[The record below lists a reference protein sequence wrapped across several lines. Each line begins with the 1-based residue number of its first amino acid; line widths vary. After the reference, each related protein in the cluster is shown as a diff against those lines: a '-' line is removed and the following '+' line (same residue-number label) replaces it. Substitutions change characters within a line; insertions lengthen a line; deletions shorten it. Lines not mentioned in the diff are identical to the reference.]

1 MPAAATP
8 RFSVI
13 IPVYGVEGYIRECL
27 ESVTTQSYRNF
38 EIIAVDDCSLDGS
51 GAIIDEFAARDP
63 RVRAVHRAQNGG
75 IGAARNTGV
84 EHARG
89 DYLLFIDGDD
99 SIRPGSLE
107 AMADRLAEA
116 EDPEV
121 LLFDHVR
128 TYTDGTVEPSNSGPF
143 LAGIRDQVI
152 RPADRLELLR
162 MFAVVWNR
170 LYRRDFFTSEGYA
183 FTDGLYEDALMVYTT
198 MAAAQR
204 VAGLEYVVVEY
215 RQRRVGS
222 SMRSS
227 SPRKHF
233 VIFDQY
239 RRVFEYLDGRPGLD
253 EYRKTVFG
261 RMISHFLFTF
271 ARDFRIPK
279 GHRRAYL
286 KQASKVYRSLEPAGF
301 TPPPGVLGLKFKVLK
316 SGSYSGFEAL
326 KVVNGTREGTIR
338 SLGKS
343 KRWGGRK
350 ALRAYY
356 AVQRRLPVDENL
368 AVYSAYWGR
377 TPSCNPLAVHEAAR
391 KLVPGVRGVWVV
403 NQEYAGSLQPGLQR
417 IAPATFGYW
426 KALARAKYLVN
437 NVNFPDAVIKRP
449 GQIHLQTH
457 HGTPLKRM
465 GLDQQRYP
473 AVSRSMDFDKLLER
487 VDRWDYSVS
496 SNGHS
501 TENWERVYPASF
513 RSLNTGYPRNDV
525 YYRATAADVRRI
537 RGELG
542 IAHDKTAILYA
553 PTVRDH
559 QKDAFVS
566 RLDLAR
572 FARELG
578 PDFVLLVRAHY
589 FYGGD
594 RELNSLA
601 ERGALVDVSRHP
613 SVEELCLAADALITD
628 YSSIMFDYAN
638 LDRPIVTYA
647 DDWEAYRTCRGVTFD
662 LLSGEPGDTP
672 GVITTT
678 EDQLIEAFRS
688 GAWEGEQAAALR
700 QAFRER
706 FCTWDD
712 GSAAER
718 VVRQVFLGEE
728 GLRPAVVPVAERT
741 PAPSPRLAEGTGAFR
756 PRQKDLK
763 DENDR
768 DELTAAGSDH

>member
-27 ESVTTQSYRNF
+27 ESVTSQGYENF
-38 EIIAVDDCSLDGS
+38 EIIAVDDCSLDSS
-51 GAIIDEFAARDP
+51 GAIVDEFAARDP
-63 RVRAVHRAQNGG
+63 RVRAVHRAENGG

-99 SIRPGSLE
+99 SIRPGSLQ
-107 AMADRLAEA
+107 AMADRLDAA
-116 EDPEV
+116 EDPEI

-128 TYTDGTVEPSNSGPF
+128 THVDGSVETSKTGPY
-143 LAGIRDQVI
+143 LAAIRDRVV
-152 RPADRLELLR
+152 RPVDELELLR
-162 MFAVVWNR
+162 IFAVVWNR
-170 LYRRDFFTSEGYA
+170 VYRRDFFTGEGYT

-198 MAAAQR
+198 MAAAER

-215 RQRRVGS
+215 RQRRQGS

-239 RRVFEYLDGRPGLD
+239 QRVFDYLEGRPGLD
-253 EYRKTVFG
+253 AYRRLVFE
-261 RMISHFLFTF
+261 RMVAHFLFTF
-271 ARDFRIPK
+271 ARGFRIPRS
-279 GHRRAYL
+279 HRRAYL
-286 KQASKVYRSLEPAGF
+286 KQAGKTYRRNEPAGF
-301 TPPPGVLGLKFKVLK
+301 TPPPGMLGLKFKVMRT
-316 SGSYSGFEAL
+316 GSYAAFEAL
-326 KVVNGTREGTIR
+326 KTVNGTRETAFGA
-338 SLGKS
+338 LGRT

-356 AVQRRLPVDENL
+356 GVQRRLPLDENL

-377 TPSCNPLAVHEAAR
+377 TPGCNPLAVHEAAK
-391 KLVPGVRGVWVV
+391 KLAPALRGVWVV
-403 NQEYAGSLQPGLQR
+403 NQAHAGGVPAGLTR

-437 NVNFPDAVIKRP
+437 NVNFPDSVVKRP
-449 GQIHLQTH
+449 GQVHLQTH

-465 GLDQQRYP
+465 GLDQQQYP
-473 AVSRSMDFDKLLER
+473 AVARSMDFDKLLER
-487 VDRWDYSVS
+487 VDRWDWSVS
-496 SNGHS
+496 SNLHS
-501 TENWERVYPASF
+501 TEHWERVYPAAF
-513 RSLNTGYPRNDV
+513 QTLNTGYPRNDV

-542 IAHDKTAILYA
+542 IGQGKKAVLYA

-559 QKDAFVS
+559 QKDAFVP
-566 RLDLAR
+566 RLDFAR

-594 RELNSLA
+594 PELNALA
-601 ERGALVDVSRHP
+601 ERGALIDVSGHP
-613 SVEELCLAADALITD
+613 SVEELCLASDALITD

-647 DDWEAYRTCRGVTFD
+647 DDWEMYRTCRGVTFD

-678 EDQLIEAFRS
+678 EDELIEAFRG
-688 GAWEGEQAAALR
+688 GAWEGEPAAALR

-706 FCTWDD
+706 FCSWDD
-712 GSAAER
+712 GFAAER
-718 VVRQVFLGEE
+718 VVRRVFLGEE
-728 GLRPAVVPVAERT
+728 RPRPAVVPVAERT
-741 PAPSPRLAEGTGAFR
+741 PAPSPRVAEASV
-756 PRQKDLK
+756 PRQAEAQAD
-763 DENDR
+763 
-768 DELTAAGSDH
+768 AGTRAVARADH

>member
-1 MPAAATP
+1 MPAAANP

-13 IPVYGVEGYIRECL
+13 VPVYGVEGYIRECI
-27 ESVTTQSYRNF
+27 ESVTTQSYPDF

-51 GAIIDEFAARDP
+51 GAIIDELAARDP
-63 RVRAVHRAQNGG
+63 RVRPVHRAENGG

-99 SIRPGSLE
+99 SIRPGSLQ

-128 TYTDGTVEPSNSGPF
+128 THVDGTVEPSNSGPY

-162 MFAVVWNR
+162 IFAVVWNR
-170 LYRRDFFTSEGYA
+170 VYRRDFFTGEGYA
-183 FTDGLYEDALMVYTT
+183 FTDGLYEDALMVYTS

-227 SPRKHF
+227 TPRKHF
-233 VIFDQY
+233 VIFEQY
-239 RRVFEYLDGRPGLD
+239 RRVFAYLDGLAGRPGID
-253 EYRKTVFG
+253 EYRSTVFT

-286 KQASKVYRSLEPAGF
+286 KQASKVYRDLEPAGY
-301 TPPPGVLGLKFKVLK
+301 TPPPGILGLKFKVLK
-316 SGSYSGFEAL
+316 SGSYTGFEGL
-326 KVVNGTREGTIR
+326 KVVNGTREASIR
-338 SLGKS
+338 SLGRS

-356 AVQRRLPVDENL
+356 AVQRRLPVDDNL

-377 TPSCNPLAVHEAAR
+377 TPGCNPLAVHEAAKR
-391 KLVPGVRGVWVV
+391 VAPGVRGVWVV
-403 NQEYAGSLQPGLQR
+403 NQEYAGSLQPGLKR

-465 GLDQQRYP
+465 GLDQQFYP
-473 AVSRSMDFDKLLER
+473 AVSRSMDFEKLLER
-487 VDRWDYSVS
+487 VDRWDWSVS
-496 SNGHS
+496 SNQHS
-501 TENWERVYPASF
+501 TENWERVYPADF
-513 RSLNTGYPRNDV
+513 RTLNTGYPRNDV

-537 RGELG
+537 RAELG

-589 FYGGD
+589 FYGSD
-594 RELNSLA
+594 PELNSLA

-613 SVEELCLAADALITD
+613 SVEELCLAADALVTD

-662 LLSGEPGDTP
+662 LLSGEPGESP
-672 GVITTT
+672 GVLTTT
-678 EDQLIEAFRS
+678 EDELIEAFRS
-688 GAWEGEQAAALR
+688 GAWDGEHAATLR

-706 FCTWDD
+706 FCAWDD
-712 GSAAER
+712 GFAAER
-718 VVRQVFLGEE
+718 VARRVFLGEE
-728 GLRPAVVPVAERT
+728 ALRPPVVPVAERR
-741 PAPSPRLAEGTGAFR
+741 PAPSPRAAEGLGAPR
-756 PRQKDLK
+756 PRAADQ
-763 DENDR
+763 

>member
-27 ESVTTQSYRNF
+27 ESVTSQGYRNF
-38 EIIAVDDCSLDGS
+38 EVIAVDDCSLDSS
-51 GAIIDEFAARDP
+51 GAVVDEFAARDP
-63 RVRAVHRAQNGG
+63 RVRAVHRAENGG

-89 DYLLFIDGDD
+89 DYLLFLDGDD

-107 AMADRLAEA
+107 ALAKRLDEA
-116 EDPEV
+116 EDPEI

-128 TYTDGTVEPSNSGPF
+128 THVDGSVEASRTGPH
-143 LAGIRDQVI
+143 LAAIRDRVVN
-152 RPADRLELLR
+152 PVDHLELLR
-162 MFAVVWNR
+162 IFAVVWNR
-170 LYRRDFFTSEGYA
+170 AYRRDFFTGEGYA

-198 MAAAQR
+198 MAAATR
-204 VAGLEYVVVEY
+204 VAGVEHVVVEY
-215 RQRRVGS
+215 RQRRQGS

-239 RRVFEYLDGRPGLD
+239 QRVFDYLAGRPGLD
-253 EYRKTVFG
+253 AYRRIVFE
-261 RMISHFLFTF
+261 RMVSHFLYTF
-271 ARDFRIPK
+271 ARGFRIPRS
-279 GHRRAYL
+279 HRRAYL
-286 KQASKVYRSLEPAGF
+286 KRAGQVYRKNEPAGF
-301 TPPPGVLGLKFKVLK
+301 TPPPGMVGLKFKVMRT
-316 SGSYSGFEAL
+316 GSFAAFEAL
-326 KVVNGTREGTIR
+326 KTVNGTRETAFR
-338 SLGKS
+338 ALGRS
-343 KRWGGRK
+343 KRWGSRK
-350 ALRAYY
+350 TLRAYY

-391 KLVPGVRGVWVV
+391 KFAPGIRGVWVV
-403 NQEYAGSLQPGLQR
+403 NKEHAGGTPAGVTR
-417 IAPATFGYW
+417 IAPATLGYW
-426 KALARAKYLVN
+426 KAMARAKYLVN
-437 NVNFPDAVIKRP
+437 NVNFPDSVVKRP
-449 GQIHLQTH
+449 GQVHLQTH

-465 GLDQQRYP
+465 GLDQQGYP
-473 AVSRSMDFDKLLER
+473 AVARSMDFDKLLER

-496 SNGHS
+496 SNQHS
-501 TENWERVYPASF
+501 TEHWERVYPAAF
-513 RSLNTGYPRNDV
+513 RTLNTGYPRNDV
-525 YYRATAADVRRI
+525 YYRATAADVRRV

-542 IAHDKTAILYA
+542 IEPGRTAILYA

-559 QKDAFVS
+559 QKDAFVA

-578 PDFVLLVRAHY
+578 PDHVLLVRAHY

-594 RELNSLA
+594 PELNALA
-601 ERGALVDVSRHP
+601 ERGALIDVSRHP
-613 SVEELCLAADALITD
+613 SVEELCLAADALVTD

-662 LLSGEPGDTP
+662 LLSGAPGDTP
-672 GVITTT
+672 GVLATT
-678 EDQLIEAFRS
+678 EDELIEAFRG
-688 GAWEGEQAAALR
+688 GAWKGERATALR
-700 QAFRER
+700 RAFRER
-706 FCTWDD
+706 FCAWDD

-718 VVRQVFLGEE
+718 VVRRVFLGEE
-728 GLRPAVVPVAERT
+728 RPRPAIVPVAERT
-741 PAPSPRLAEGTGAFR
+741 PAPSPRLAESGGAL
-756 PRQKDLK
+756 PRQTG
-763 DENDR
+763 R
-768 DELTAAGSDH
+768 DELAAT

>member
-27 ESVTTQSYRNF
+27 ESVTSQGYENF
-38 EIIAVDDCSLDGS
+38 EVIAVDDCSLDSS
-51 GAIIDEFAARDP
+51 GAIVDEFAARDP
-63 RVRAVHRAQNGG
+63 RVRAVHRAENGG

-89 DYLLFIDGDD
+89 DYLLFVDGDD
-99 SIRPGSLE
+99 SIRPGSLQ
-107 AMADRLAEA
+107 AMADRLDAA
-116 EDPEV
+116 EDPEI

-128 TYTDGTVEPSNSGPF
+128 THVDGSVEASKTGPY
-143 LAGIRDQVI
+143 LAAIRDRVV
-152 RPADRLELLR
+152 RPVDELELLR
-162 MFAVVWNR
+162 IFAVVWNR
-170 LYRRDFFTSEGYA
+170 VYRRDFFTGEGFA

-198 MAAAQR
+198 MAAAER

-215 RQRRVGS
+215 RQRRQGS

-239 RRVFEYLDGRPGLD
+239 QRVFDYLEGRPGLD
-253 EYRKTVFG
+253 AYRRLVFE
-261 RMISHFLFTF
+261 RMVAHFLFTF
-271 ARDFRIPK
+271 ARGFRIPRS
-279 GHRRAYL
+279 HRRAYL
-286 KQASKVYRSLEPAGF
+286 KQAGKTYRRNEPAGF
-301 TPPPGVLGLKFKVLK
+301 TPPPGMLGLKFKVVRT
-316 SGSYSGFEAL
+316 GSYAAFEAL
-326 KVVNGTREGTIR
+326 KTVNGTRETAFGA
-338 SLGKS
+338 LGRT

-356 AVQRRLPVDENL
+356 GVQRRLPLDENL

-377 TPSCNPLAVHEAAR
+377 TPGCNPLAVHEAAK
-391 KLVPGVRGVWVV
+391 KLAPALRGVWVV
-403 NQEYAGSLQPGLQR
+403 NQAYAAGTPAGLTR

-437 NVNFPDAVIKRP
+437 NVNFPDSVVKRP
-449 GQIHLQTH
+449 GQVHLQTH

-465 GLDQQRYP
+465 GLDQQQYP
-473 AVSRSMDFDKLLER
+473 AVARSMDFDKLLER
-487 VDRWDYSVS
+487 VDRWDWSVS
-496 SNGHS
+496 SNLHS
-501 TENWERVYPASF
+501 TEHWERVYPAAF
-513 RSLNTGYPRNDV
+513 KTLNTGYPRNDV

-542 IAHDKTAILYA
+542 IGQGKKAVLYA

-559 QKDAFVS
+559 QKDAFVP
-566 RLDLAR
+566 RLDFAR

-594 RELNSLA
+594 PELNALA
-601 ERGALVDVSRHP
+601 ERGALIDVSGHP
-613 SVEELCLAADALITD
+613 SVEELCLASDALITD

-647 DDWEAYRTCRGVTFD
+647 DDWEMYRTCRGVTFD
-662 LLSGEPGDTP
+662 LLSGKPGDTP

-678 EDQLIEAFRS
+678 EDELIEAFRG
-688 GAWEGEQAAALR
+688 GAWEGEPAAALR

-706 FCTWDD
+706 FCSWDD
-712 GSAAER
+712 GFAAER
-718 VVRQVFLGEE
+718 VVRRVFLGEE
-728 GLRPAVVPVAERT
+728 RPRPAVVPVPERT
-741 PAPSPRLAEGTGAFR
+741 PAPSPRVAEASV
-756 PRQKDLK
+756 PRQADAQA
-763 DENDR
+763 DTDDR
-768 DELTAAGSDH
+768 PVARADH

>member
-1 MPAAATP
+1 MPVAATP

-27 ESVTTQSYRNF
+27 ESVTSQGYENF
-38 EIIAVDDCSLDGS
+38 EVIAVDDCSLDSS
-51 GAIIDEFAARDP
+51 GAIVDEFAARDP
-63 RVRAVHRAQNGG
+63 RVRAVHRAENGG

-89 DYLLFIDGDD
+89 DYLLFVDGDD
-99 SIRPGSLE
+99 SIRPGSLQ
-107 AMADRLAEA
+107 AMADRLDTA
-116 EDPEV
+116 EDPEI

-128 TYTDGTVEPSNSGPF
+128 THVDGSVEASKTGPY
-143 LAGIRDQVI
+143 LAAIRDRVV
-152 RPADRLELLR
+152 RPVDELELLR
-162 MFAVVWNR
+162 IFAVVWNR
-170 LYRRDFFTSEGYA
+170 VYRRDFFTGEGYA

-198 MAAAQR
+198 MAAAER

-215 RQRRVGS
+215 RQRRQGS

-239 RRVFEYLDGRPGLD
+239 QRVFDYLEGRPGLD
-253 EYRKTVFG
+253 AYRRLVFE
-261 RMISHFLFTF
+261 RMVAHFLFTF
-271 ARDFRIPK
+271 ARGFRIPRS
-279 GHRRAYL
+279 HRRAYL
-286 KQASKVYRSLEPAGF
+286 KQAGQTYRRNEPAGF
-301 TPPPGVLGLKFKVLK
+301 TPPPGMLGLKFKVVRT
-316 SGSYSGFEAL
+316 GSYAAFEAL
-326 KVVNGTREGTIR
+326 KTVNGTRETAFGA
-338 SLGKS
+338 LGRT

-356 AVQRRLPVDENL
+356 GVQRRLPLDENL

-377 TPSCNPLAVHEAAR
+377 TPGCNPLAVHEAAK
-391 KLVPGVRGVWVV
+391 KLAPALRGVWVV
-403 NQEYAGSLQPGLQR
+403 NQAYAGGMPAGLTR

-437 NVNFPDAVIKRP
+437 NVNFPDSVVKRP
-449 GQIHLQTH
+449 GQVHLQTH

-465 GLDQQRYP
+465 GLDQQQYP
-473 AVSRSMDFDKLLER
+473 AVARSMDFDKLLER
-487 VDRWDYSVS
+487 VDRWDWSVS
-496 SNGHS
+496 SNLHS
-501 TENWERVYPASF
+501 TEHWERVYPAAF
-513 RSLNTGYPRNDV
+513 RTLNTGYPRNDV

-542 IAHDKTAILYA
+542 IGPGKKAVLYA

-559 QKDAFVS
+559 QKDAFVP
-566 RLDLAR
+566 RLDFAR

-594 RELNSLA
+594 PELNALA
-601 ERGALVDVSRHP
+601 ERGALIDVSGHP
-613 SVEELCLAADALITD
+613 SVEELCLASDALITD

-647 DDWEAYRTCRGVTFD
+647 DDWEMYRTCRGVTFD
-662 LLSGEPGDTP
+662 LLSGKPGDTP

-678 EDQLIEAFRS
+678 EDELIEAFRG
-688 GAWEGEQAAALR
+688 GAWEAEPAAALR

-706 FCTWDD
+706 FCSWDD
-712 GSAAER
+712 GFAAER
-718 VVRQVFLGEE
+718 VVRRVFLGEE
-728 GLRPAVVPVAERT
+728 RPRPAVVPVPERT
-741 PAPSPRLAEGTGAFR
+741 PAPSPRVAEASV
-756 PRQKDLK
+756 PRQADAQA
-763 DENDR
+763 DTDGR
-768 DELTAAGSDH
+768 PVARADH

>member
-1 MPAAATP
+1 MPAAANP

-27 ESVTTQSYRNF
+27 ESVTSQSYRDF
-38 EIIAVDDCSLDGS
+38 EVIAVDDCSVDGS

-89 DYLLFIDGDD
+89 DYLLFLDGDD
-99 SIRPGSLE
+99 SIRPGSLQ
-107 AMADRLAEA
+107 AMADRLAESR
-116 EDPEV
+116 DPEI
-121 LLFDHVR
+121 LIFDHVR
-128 TYTDGTVEPSNSGPF
+128 THYDGKVEASKTGPI
-143 LAGIRDQVI
+143 LAGIRDQVVN
-152 RPADRLELLR
+152 PVDHLELLR
-162 MFAVVWNR
+162 IFAVVWNR
-170 LYRRDFFTSEGYA
+170 VYRRDFFTGEGYA

-198 MAAAQR
+198 MAAARR

-215 RQRRVGS
+215 RQRRQGS

-227 SPRKHF
+227 SARKHF
-233 VIFDQY
+233 VIFEQY
-239 RRVFEYLDGRPGLD
+239 QRVFDYLEGRPGLD
-253 EYRKTVFG
+253 AYRRLVFE
-261 RMISHFLFTF
+261 RMVSHFLYTF
-271 ARDFRIPK
+271 ARGFRIPRS
-279 GHRRAYL
+279 HRRAYL
-286 KQASKVYRSLEPAGF
+286 KQAGQTYRRNEPAGF
-301 TPPPGVLGLKFKVLK
+301 TPPPGMVGLKFKVMRT
-316 SGSYSGFEAL
+316 GSYTAWEAL
-326 KVVNGTREGTIR
+326 KTVNGTRETAFGA
-338 SLGKS
+338 LGKS

-377 TPSCNPLAVHEAAR
+377 TPSCNPLAVHEAAK
-391 KLVPGVRGVWVV
+391 KLAPGIRGVWVV
-403 NQEYAGSLQPGLQR
+403 NKEYAKGVPSGLTR

-426 KALARAKYLVN
+426 KAMARAKYLVN
-437 NVNFPDAVIKRP
+437 NVNFPDSVIKRP

-465 GLDQQRYP
+465 GLDQQHYP
-473 AVSRSMDFDKLLER
+473 AVARSMDFDKLLER
-487 VDRWDYSVS
+487 VDRWDWSVS
-496 SNGHS
+496 SNQHS
-501 TENWERVYPASF
+501 TEQWERVYPAAF
-513 RSLNTGYPRNDV
+513 QTLNTGYPRNDV

-537 RGELG
+537 RTELG
-542 IAHDKTAILYA
+542 IAAGKKALLYA

-578 PDFVLLVRAHY
+578 PDYVLLVRAHY

-594 RELNSLA
+594 PELNALS
-601 ERGALVDVSRHP
+601 EQGALVDVSRHP

-647 DDWEAYRTCRGVTFD
+647 DDWEMYRTCRGVTFD

-672 GVITTT
+672 GVIATT

-688 GAWEGEQAAALR
+688 GAWEGEPAAALR

-712 GSAAER
+712 GFAAER
-718 VVRQVFLGEE
+718 VVRRVFLAED
-728 GLRPAVVPVAERT
+728 RPRPPVVPVQERT
-741 PAPSPRLAEGTGAFR
+741 PAPSPRTAEATPLLPRNDLAEAH
-756 PRQKDLK
+756 
-763 DENDR
+763 
-768 DELTAAGSDH
+768 SDH

>member
-27 ESVTTQSYRNF
+27 ESVTSQSWPDF
-38 EIIAVDDCSLDGS
+38 EIVVVDDCSLDGS
-51 GAIIDEFAARDP
+51 GAIVDEFAARDP
-63 RVRAVHRAQNGG
+63 RVRAVHRAENGG
-75 IGAARNTGV
+75 IGAARNTGI

-89 DYLLFIDGDD
+89 DYLLFLDGDD

-107 AMADRLAEA
+107 AMAKRLDAA
-116 EDPEV
+116 GDPEI

-128 TYTDGTVEPSNSGPF
+128 THVDGSVEASKTGPY
-143 LAGIRDQVI
+143 LAGIRDRVVD
-152 RPADRLELLR
+152 PVDELELLR
-162 MFAVVWNR
+162 IFAVVWNR
-170 LYRRDFFTSEGYA
+170 LYRRDFFTAGGFDGKGFS
-183 FTDGLYEDALMVYTT
+183 FTDGLYEDALVVYTT
-198 MAAAQR
+198 MAAAER
-204 VAGLEYVVVEY
+204 VAGLEHVVVEY
-215 RQRRVGS
+215 RQRRQGS

-239 RRVFEYLDGRPGLD
+239 QRVFDYLDGRPGLD
-253 EYRKTVFG
+253 AYRALVFE
-261 RMISHFLFTF
+261 RMVSHFLYTF
-271 ARDFRIPK
+271 ARGFRIPRS
-279 GHRRAYL
+279 HRRAYL
-286 KQASKVYRSLEPAGF
+286 KRAGQVYRRNEPAGF
-301 TPPPGVLGLKFKVLK
+301 TPPPGMVGLKFKVVRT
-316 SGSYSGFEAL
+316 GSYTAFEAL
-326 KVVNGTREGTIR
+326 KAANGTRENAFR
-338 SLGKS
+338 ALGRT
-343 KRWGGRK
+343 KRWGGRRT
-350 ALRAYY
+350 LRAYY

-377 TPSCNPLAVHEAAR
+377 TPGCNPLAVHEAAR
-391 KLVPGVRGVWVV
+391 KLAPGVRGVWVV
-403 NQEYAGSLQPGLQR
+403 NQEYAGTVQPGLER

-437 NVNFPDAVIKRP
+437 NVNFPDSVVKRP
-449 GQIHLQTH
+449 GQVHLQTH

-465 GLDQQRYP
+465 GLDQQKYP
-473 AVSRSMDFDKLLER
+473 AVARSMDFGKLLER

-496 SNGHS
+496 SNQHS
-501 TENWERVYPASF
+501 TEHWERVYPAAF
-513 RSLNTGYPRNDV
+513 RTLDAGYPRNDV
-525 YYRATAADVRRI
+525 YYRATAADVRRV
-537 RGELG
+537 REELG
-542 IAHDKTAILYA
+542 IERGRKAILYA

-559 QKDAFVS
+559 QKDAFVA

-594 RELNSLA
+594 PELSALA

-613 SVEELCLAADALITD
+613 SVEDLCLAADALVTD

-647 DDWEAYRTCRGVTFD
+647 DDWEMYRTCRGVTFD

-672 GVITTT
+672 GVIATT
-678 EDQLIEAFRS
+678 EDQLIEAFRG
-688 GAWEGEQAAALR
+688 GAWEGERAAVLR
-700 QAFRER
+700 RAFRER
-706 FCTWDD
+706 FCSWDD

-718 VVRQVFLGEE
+718 VVRRVFLGEE
-728 GLRPAVVPVAERT
+728 PPRPPVVPLAERT
-741 PAPSPRLAEGTGAFR
+741 PAPTPASAEAQGLLRAPRTDQDGPA
-756 PRQKDLK
+756 PVPS
-763 DENDR
+763 DR
-768 DELTAAGSDH
+768 

>member
-1 MPAAATP
+1 MPAAANP

-27 ESVTTQSYRNF
+27 ESVTTQSYRDF
-38 EIIAVDDCSLDGS
+38 EVIAVDDCSLDSS

-63 RVRAVHRAQNGG
+63 RVRAVHRAENGG

-89 DYLLFIDGDD
+89 DYLLFLDGDD
-99 SIRPGSLE
+99 SIRPGSLQ
-107 AMADRLAEA
+107 AMADRLDAA
-116 EDPEV
+116 QDPEI
-121 LLFDHVR
+121 LIFDHVR
-128 TYTDGTVEPSNSGPF
+128 THVDGSVEPSRTGPH
-143 LAGIRDQVI
+143 LADIRDRVV
-152 RPADRLELLR
+152 RPVDELALLR
-162 MFAVVWNR
+162 IFAVVWNR
-170 LYRRDFFTSEGYA
+170 VYRRDFFTGEGYT

-215 RQRRVGS
+215 RQRRQGS

-239 RRVFEYLDGRPGLD
+239 QRVFDYLEGRPGLD
-253 EYRKTVFG
+253 AYRELVFE
-261 RMISHFLFTF
+261 RMVAHFLYTF
-271 ARDFRIPK
+271 ARGFRIPRS
-279 GHRRAYL
+279 HRRAYL
-286 KQASKVYRSLEPAGF
+286 KQASKTYRRNEPAGF
-301 TPPPGVLGLKFKVLK
+301 TPPPGMVGLKFKVMR
-316 SGSYSGFEAL
+316 SGSYTAWEAL
-326 KVVNGTREGTIR
+326 KTVNGTRETAVGA
-338 SLGKS
+338 LGKS

-356 AVQRRLPVDENL
+356 AVQRRLPIDENL

-377 TPSCNPLAVHEAAR
+377 TPSCNPLAVHEAAK
-391 KLVPGVRGVWVV
+391 KLAPGLRGVWVV
-403 NQEYAGSLQPGLQR
+403 NQAYARTVPSGLSR

-426 KALARAKYLVN
+426 KAMARAKYLVN

-449 GQIHLQTH
+449 GQVHLQTH

-465 GLDQQRYP
+465 GLDQQHYP
-473 AVSRSMDFDKLLER
+473 AVARSMDFDKLLER

-496 SNGHS
+496 SNQHS
-501 TENWERVYPASF
+501 TEQWERVYPAAF
-513 RSLNTGYPRNDV
+513 QSLNTGYPRNDV

-542 IAHDKTAILYA
+542 IGHGKKALLYA

-559 QKDAFVS
+559 QKEAFVS
-566 RLDLAR
+566 RLDLGR

-578 PDFVLLVRAHY
+578 PDHVLLVRAHY

-594 RELNSLA
+594 PELAALA
-601 ERGALVDVSRHP
+601 ESGALVDVSRHP

-647 DDWEAYRTCRGVTFD
+647 DDWEMYRTCRGVTFD

-672 GVITTT
+672 GVIATT
-678 EDQLIEAFRS
+678 EDELIEAFRS
-688 GAWEGEQAAALR
+688 GAWNGEPAAALR

-706 FCTWDD
+706 FCAWDD
-712 GSAAER
+712 GFAAER
-718 VVRQVFLGEE
+718 VVRSVFLGEDR
-728 GLRPAVVPVAERT
+728 LRPPVVPVTERT
-741 PAPSPRLAEGTGAFR
+741 PAPSPTTAEGTPAL
-756 PRQKDLK
+756 PHDTLA
-763 DENDR
+763 E
-768 DELTAAGSDH
+768 AHSDH